1 MHASDSQLIFVMC
14 FNLRALYSLVWRGQL
29 VVEGLCAFFVQ
40 HDIRAR
46 VKQCERQPAQ
56 IWLAAFFRCSQFL
69 SCSVIKKK
77 KLIKELFI
85 GQKKQEKLHTYTL
98 LCILLQK
105 HVKCVHSKCEKSR
118 KDAISLVLFMRMF
131 NYS

>member
-29 VVEGLCAFFVQ
+29 VVEGLRAFFVQ

-46 VKQCERQPAQ
+46 VKQCKRQPAQ
-56 IWLAAFFRCSQFL
+56 DLVGCFFQVFTVPILLRN
-69 SCSVIKKK
+69 KK

-105 HVKCVHSKCEKSR
+105 HVKCVHSKCEKSW
-118 KDAISLVLFMRMF
+118 KDAISLILFVHMF